1 MRFLYIGSRD
11 VFSRHELGFIASL
24 SEFGKVEVVVLG
36 SKARAEKLFV
46 ASDNGERIVDLY
58 EVPCEAKLWFSKR
71 CAKIVS
77 AIVDSRIYTAVF
89 ATPRL
94 PILVAHHLKA
104 SKVIALRLWSI
115 RAAKLRDNLRFGAYE
130 DILLFAPSILANMY
144 YILRSVYSIAVD
156 HATYAFATKIYQFI
170 KDRIAK
176 VYPPYGYIPSKDETN
191 WESPEI
197 IDKGDYILGFTVL
210 GKTGPYLKFEAK
222 PHAVTLYLLAKKTGV
237 DVVLAG
243 STYDDW
249 RRVFPSIEPPRNL
262 HIIGKGFPD
271 NIIAKIYKNARLV
284 IVPITNRNIS
294 NRLLEALFYGKPIV
308 TSEVV
313 KLIHPELEHKKHLF
327 TSSWDTIVNDAIK
340 LLKNEGLLKSLEQ
353 GAGEAY
359 ARYFSTRRNL
369 MFLKRLLPA

>member
-24 SEFGKVEVVVLG
+24 SELGKVEVVVLG
-36 SKARAEKLFV
+36 SRARAEKLFV

-58 EVPCEAKLWFSKR
+58 EVPCEAKLWFSKYR
-71 CAKIVS
+71 AKIVS
-77 AIVDSRIYTAVF
+77 AIADSRDYTAVF

-94 PILVAHHLKA
+94 PILVAYHLKA
-104 SKVIALRLWSI
+104 SKVIVLRLWSI

-130 DILLFAPSILANMY
+130 DIPLFVPSTLANMY
-144 YILRSVYSIAVD
+144 YILRSVYSMAVD
-156 HATYAFATKIYQFI
+156 HATYAFATKIYQFV

-176 VYPPYGYIPSKDETN
+176 VYPPYGYVLSKDETS
-191 WESPEI
+191 WEIPEI
-197 IDKGDYILGFTVL
+197 IDKGGYILGFTVL

-249 RRVFPSIEPPRNL
+249 RRVFPNTEPPRNL
-262 HIIGKGFPD
+262 HIIGRGFPD
-271 NIIAKIYKNARLV
+271 NIIARIYRNAHLV
-284 IVPITNRNIS
+284 IVPITNRSIS

-313 KLIHPELEHKKHLF
+313 RLIHPELEHKKHLLI
-327 TSSWDTIVNDAIK
+327 SSWDTIVDDAIK
-340 LLKNEGLLKSLEQ
+340 FLRNEDLLKSLEQ
-353 GAGEAY
+353 GARQAY
-359 ARYFSTRRNL
+359 SKYFSTRHNVVILRKL
-369 MFLKRLLPA
+369 LK

>member
-24 SEFGKVEVVVLG
+24 SELGKVEVVVLG
-36 SKARAEKLFV
+36 SRARAEKLFV

-58 EVPCEAKLWFSKR
+58 EVPCEAKLWFFKR

-77 AIVDSRIYTAVF
+77 AIVDSRDYTAVF

-94 PILVAHHLKA
+94 SILVAYHLKA
-104 SKVIALRLWSI
+104 SKVIVLRLWSI

-130 DILLFAPSILANMY
+130 DILLLVPSILANMY
-144 YILRSVYSIAVD
+144 YILRSVYSMATD
-156 HATYAFATKIYQFI
+156 HATYVFVAKLYQFV

-176 VYPPYGYIPSKDETN
+176 VYPPYGYIPSRDETN
-191 WESPEI
+191 WEIPEI
-197 IDKGDYILGFTVL
+197 IDKGGYILGFTAL

-222 PHAVTLYLLAKKTGV
+222 PHAVALYLLAKRTGI

-249 RRVFPSIEPPRNL
+249 RRVFPNIEPPRNL

-271 NIIAKIYKNARLV
+271 SIIARIYRNAHLV
-284 IVPITNRNIS
+284 MVPITNRSIS

-327 TSSWDTIVNDAIK
+327 ISSWDAIVDDSIK
-340 LLKNEGLLKSLEQ
+340 LLKNEDLLKSLEQ
-353 GAGEAY
+353 GAREAY

-369 MFLKRLLPA
+369 MFLKRLLPT

>member
-24 SEFGKVEVVVLG
+24 SELGKVEVVVLG
-36 SKARAEKLFV
+36 SRTRVEKLFV
-46 ASDNGERIVDLY
+46 ASDNGEHTVDLY
-58 EVPCEAKLWFSKR
+58 EVPCEAKLWFSKY

-77 AIVDSRIYTAVF
+77 AIVDSRDCTAVF

-94 PILVAHHLKA
+94 PILVAYHLKA
-104 SKVIALRLWSI
+104 SKVTVLRLWSI

-130 DILLFAPSILANMY
+130 DILLFVPSTLANMY
-144 YILRSVYSIAVD
+144 YILRSVYSVTVD
-156 HATYAFATKIYQFI
+156 HATYAFATKIYQFV

-176 VYPPYGYIPSKDETN
+176 VYPPYGYIPSKNETS
-191 WESPEI
+191 WEIPEI
-197 IDKGDYILGFTVL
+197 IDKGGYILGFTVL

-222 PHAVTLYLLAKKTGV
+222 PHAVVLYLLAKKTGI

-249 RRVFPSIEPPRNL
+249 RHVFPNIEPPRNL

-271 NIIAKIYKNARLV
+271 NIIARIYRNAHLV
-284 IVPITNRNIS
+284 IVPITNRSIP

-327 TSSWDTIVNDAIK
+327 ISPWDAIVDDTIK
-340 LLKNEGLLKSLEQ
+340 LLKNEDLLKSLEQ
-353 GAGEAY
+353 GAREAY

-369 MFLKRLLPA
+369 MFLKRLLPT